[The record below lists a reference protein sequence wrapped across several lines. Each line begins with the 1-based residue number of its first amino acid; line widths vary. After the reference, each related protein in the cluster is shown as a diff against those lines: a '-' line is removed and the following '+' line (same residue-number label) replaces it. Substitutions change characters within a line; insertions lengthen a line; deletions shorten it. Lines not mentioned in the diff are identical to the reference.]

1 MELTPQVKTLYLE
14 LLDEL
19 YQFGEVGIE
28 EKKTSFHLK
37 NRVAFAGVHP
47 RKNYFILN
55 VVSSSPIKSS
65 RINKQERVSTN
76 RFHNK
81 VKIEKREDIDN
92 QLLSW
97 LKDAYGLTA

>member
-1 MELTPQVKTLYLE
+1 MELTPQVETLFRE

-19 YQFGEVGIE
+19 HQFGEVGIE

-37 NRVAFAGVHP
+37 NRVAFSGVHP
-47 RKNYFILN
+47 RKNYFALN
-55 VVSSSPIKSS
+55 IVSSSPIKSP
-65 RINKQERVSTN
+65 RINKQEQVSTN

-92 QLLSW
+92 ELLGW
-97 LKDAYGLTA
+97 LKDAYRLTA